1 MKIEDV
7 HKTVVEVEKRISGIL
22 ELLTQLGKSVESLD
36 VAEAEITQQLND
48 LRREC
53 EKEIVALKKDVEEFR
68 RWMEKNGIS
77 ELKSR
82 LDVLT
87 ERVSKVEAAQ
97 EKIGTRAWSVVP
109 NIVGVI
115 LNVILTAIVAFVVT
129 KLAK

>member
-1 MKIEDV
+1 MDGKERHI
-7 HKTVVEVEKRISGIL
+7 R
-22 ELLTQLGKSVESLD
+22 TQ
-36 VAEAEITQQLND
+36 VA
-48 LRREC
+48 
-53 EKEIVALKKDVEEFR
+53 
-68 RWMEKNGIS
+68 
-77 ELKSR
+77 R

>member
-77 ELKSR
+77 ELKL
-82 LDVLT
+82 LDST
-87 ERVSKVEAAQ
+87 C
-97 EKIGTRAWSVVP
+97 
-109 NIVGVI
+109 
-115 LNVILTAIVAFVVT
+115 
-129 KLAK
+129 